1 MTVADKYGACME
13 LAQKLAHTPVGV
25 RFKNLPDLVAQVL
38 DVLPG
43 YMEQWSNNKLL
54 KNVTVNEIDYMLS
67 VTYLKM
73 SEIKAQDSIEQ
84 EIWEQTWD

>member
-1 MTVADKYGACME
+1 MTIQDKFEAC
-13 LAQKLAHTPVGV
+13 LKLAAQLGYTPVGV
-25 RFKNLPDLVAQVL
+25 RMKDLPDLVTQVL

-43 YMEQWSNNKLL
+43 YMDQWVEDRL
-54 KNVTVNEIDYMLS
+54 KKKVSIDEIDYMLS